1 MGLGRLLRTAGLDV
15 REFATADEFL
25 DGLEPD
31 MSGCVL
37 VLDARIPG
45 LSGEELQQELKARGV
60 QLPIIVVTADDDPET
75 LRQASSLGAA
85 GFFRKPVDGAALLD
99 AIRWA
104 AQSCRER
111 RTRMSRVGEAARGG
125 GAIGD

>member
-1 MGLGRLLRTAGLDV
+1 MANSRRVFVVDDDPSARMGLGRLLRAAGLDA

-45 LSGEELQQELKARGV
+45 LSGEELQQEL
-60 QLPIIVVTADDDPET
+60 
-75 LRQASSLGAA
+75 
-85 GFFRKPVDGAALLD
+85 
-99 AIRWA
+99 
-104 AQSCRER
+104 
-111 RTRMSRVGEAARGG
+111 
-125 GAIGD
+125 